1 MGTQTGGRCMS
12 GMAIAL
18 IVFLVLLLLGMPV
31 AFSIGISGL
40 SFFLATPGLPFT
52 IVVQKALSTTQSFT
66 MLAIPLFIFAG
77 NLMNNTGITS
87 RLIKLAD
94 VLTGHMY
101 GNIGQVSCVLS
112 TLMGGV
118 SGSANAD
125 AAMESRV
132 LGPEMIKRGY
142 DRGWSAAVNAW
153 SSMIVCT
160 IPPSMGFI
168 IYGSIGEVSIG
179 RLFAAG
185 MIPGLLMMVFMMVA
199 TSITAHKRNY
209 LPDRQKPASLKE
221 VLAALREGIWALMF
235 PILLIVFI
243 RFGIMTA
250 SESGAFAAVYAIFV
264 GTVIYKEMSL
274 EVLIK
279 TLKDSTKDIAIV
291 TLILALSGIFAYG
304 IVYDSI
310 PQAMASGLLGITKNP
325 QLMLVIIILL
335 LLVMG
340 MFMETTVITLLM
352 TPILLPV
359 VKSLGIDPVHFGVI
373 MMTVTTSGINTPP
386 VGTALYTTS
395 SILGCTPEETAKAA
409 MPFFLAV
416 MMVVVVLI
424 IFPQLSLWLPN
435 LVFGPVK

>member
-1 MGTQTGGRCMS
+1 MS
-12 GMAIAL
+12 GMGIVVIAFL
-18 IVFLVLLLLGMPV
+18 ILLLLGMPV

-40 SFFLATPGLPFT
+40 LFFLITEGLPYT

-77 NLMNNTGITS
+77 NLMNNTGITK

-101 GNIGQVSCVLS
+101 GNIAQVSCVLS

-132 LGPEMIKRGY
+132 LGPEMIRRGY
-142 DRGWSAAVNAW
+142 DRGWSAAINAW

-185 MIPGLLMMVFMMVA
+185 MIPGLIMMIFLMSA
-199 TSITAHKRNY
+199 TSISAHKRNY
-209 LPDRQKPASLKE
+209 LPDRKKPASFREVMSALKD
-221 VLAALREGIWALMF
+221 GIWALLF
-235 PILLIVFI
+235 PIMLIVFI
-243 RFGIMTA
+243 RFGIMTP

-264 GTVIYKEMSL
+264 GTVIYREMSL
-274 EVLIK
+274 AVLIK

-291 TLILALSGIFAYG
+291 TLILALSGIFGYG

-310 PQAMASGLLGITKNP
+310 PQAMASGLLGITQNSTI
-325 QLMLVIIILL
+325 MLLIIIAL

-395 SILGCTPEETAKAA
+395 SILGCSPEDTTKASL
-409 MPFFLAV
+409 PFFLAV
-416 MMVVVVLI
+416 IMVVILLVFI
-424 IFPQLSLWLPN
+424 PQISLWLPN
-435 LVFGPVK
+435 LIFGVVK

>member
-1 MGTQTGGRCMS
+1 MGIVV
-12 GMAIAL
+12 IAFL
-18 IVFLVLLLLGMPV
+18 ILLLLGMPV

-40 SFFLATPGLPFT
+40 LFFLITEGLPYT

-77 NLMNNTGITS
+77 NLMNNTGITK

-101 GNIGQVSCVLS
+101 GNIAQVSCVLS

-132 LGPEMIKRGY
+132 LGPEMIRRGY
-142 DRGWSAAVNAW
+142 DRGWSAAINAW

-185 MIPGLLMMVFMMVA
+185 MIPGLLMMIFLMSA
-199 TSITAHKRNY
+199 TSISAHKRNY
-209 LPDRQKPASLKE
+209 IPDRKKPASFREVMSALKD
-221 VLAALREGIWALMF
+221 GIWALLF
-235 PILLIVFI
+235 PIMLIVFI
-243 RFGIMTA
+243 RFGIMTP

-264 GTVIYKEMSL
+264 GTVIYREMSL

-291 TLILALSGIFAYG
+291 TLILALSGIFGYG

-310 PQAMASGLLGITKNP
+310 PQAMASGLLGITQNSTI
-325 QLMLVIIILL
+325 MLLIIIAL

-395 SILGCTPEETAKAA
+395 SILGCSPEDTTKASL
-409 MPFFLAV
+409 PFFLAV
-416 MMVVVVLI
+416 IMVVILLVFI
-424 IFPQLSLWLPN
+424 PQISLWLPN
-435 LVFGPVK
+435 LIFGVVK

>member
-1 MGTQTGGRCMS
+1 MTGMGV
-12 GMAIAL
+12 AV
-18 IVFLVLLLLGMPV
+18 IVFLILLLLGMPV

-40 SFFLATPGLPFT
+40 SFFLVTPGIPYT
-52 IVVQKALSTTQSFT
+52 IVVQKALATTQSFT

-77 NLMNNTGITS
+77 NLMNNTGITK

-153 SSMIVCT
+153 TAMIVCT

-185 MIPGLLMMVFMMVA
+185 MLPGLLMMVFLMM
-199 TSITAHKRNY
+199 TTAISARRRHY
-209 LPDRQKPASLKE
+209 MPDRDKPASLKE
-221 VLAALREGIWALMF
+221 IAVAVKDSIWALLF
-235 PILLIVFI
+235 PIILIVFI

-264 GTVIYKEMSL
+264 GTVIYREMSFK
-274 EVLIK
+274 VLVQ

-291 TLILALSGIFAYG
+291 TLILALSGIFGYG

-325 QLMLVIIILL
+325 TIMLFVIILL
-335 LLVMG
+335 LLFMG

-395 SILGCTPEETAKAA
+395 SILGCTPEDTAKAA
-409 MPFFLAV
+409 LPFFAAV
-416 MMVVVVLI
+416 MAVVVVLI
-424 IFPQLSLWLPN
+424 FVPQVSLWLPN

>member
-1 MGTQTGGRCMS
+1 MS
-12 GMAIAL
+12 GMAVAI

-40 SFFLATPGLPFT
+40 SFFLATPYLPYT

-77 NLMNNTGITS
+77 NLMNNTGITK

-125 AAMESRV
+125 AAMEARV

-142 DRGWSAAVNAW
+142 DRGWGAAINAW

-185 MIPGLLMMVFMMVA
+185 MIPGLIMMVFLM
-199 TSITAHKRNY
+199 TSVTITARKRNY
-209 LPDRQKPASLKE
+209 VPDRAKPASLKE
-221 VLAALREGIWALMF
+221 IMIALKDGIWALLF
-235 PILLIVFI
+235 PVMLIVFI
-243 RFGIMTA
+243 RFGIMTP

-264 GTVIYKEMSL
+264 GSVIYREMSL
-274 EVLIK
+274 EVLVK
-279 TLKDSTKDIAIV
+279 TLRDSTKDIAIV
-291 TLILALSGIFAYG
+291 TLILALSGIFGYG

-310 PQAMASGLLGITKNP
+310 PQAMASGLLGITQNP
-325 QLMLVIIILL
+325 TLMLSIIIALL
-335 LLVMG
+335 LIMG

-359 VKSLGIDPVHFGVI
+359 VKQLGIDPVHFGVI
-373 MMTVTTSGINTPP
+373 MMTITTSGINTPP

-395 SILGCTPEETAKAA
+395 SIMGCSPEETTKAA
-409 MPFFLAV
+409 MPFFIAV
-416 MMVVVVLI
+416 VMVVVILV
-424 IFPQLSLWLPN
+424 IFPQISLWLPN
-435 LVFGPVK
+435 LIFGAIK

>member
-1 MGTQTGGRCMS
+1 MS
-12 GMAIAL
+12 GMGIVVIAFL
-18 IVFLVLLLLGMPV
+18 ILLLLGMPV

-40 SFFLATPGLPFT
+40 LFFLITEGLPYT

-77 NLMNNTGITS
+77 NLMNNTGITK

-101 GNIGQVSCVLS
+101 GNIAQVSCVLS

-132 LGPEMIKRGY
+132 LGPEMIRRGY
-142 DRGWSAAVNAW
+142 DRGWSAAINAW

-185 MIPGLLMMVFMMVA
+185 MIPGLMMMIFLMSA
-199 TSITAHKRNY
+199 TSISAHKRNY
-209 LPDRQKPASLKE
+209 LPDRKKPASFREVMSALKD
-221 VLAALREGIWALMF
+221 GIWALLF
-235 PILLIVFI
+235 PIMLIVFI
-243 RFGIMTA
+243 RFGIMTP

-264 GTVIYKEMSL
+264 GTVIYREMSL

-291 TLILALSGIFAYG
+291 TLILALSGIFGYG

-310 PQAMASGLLGITKNP
+310 PQAMASGLLGITQNSTI
-325 QLMLVIIILL
+325 MLLIIIAL

-395 SILGCTPEETAKAA
+395 SILGCSPEDTTKASL
-409 MPFFLAV
+409 PFFLAV
-416 MMVVVVLI
+416 MMVVILLVFI
-424 IFPQLSLWLPN
+424 PQISLWLPN
-435 LVFGPVK
+435 LIFGVVK

>member
-1 MGTQTGGRCMS
+1 MEQKREGSCMS
-12 GMAIAL
+12 GMGIVVIAFL
-18 IVFLVLLLLGMPV
+18 ILLLLGMPV

-40 SFFLATPGLPFT
+40 LFFLITEGLPYT

-77 NLMNNTGITS
+77 NLMNNTGITK

-101 GNIGQVSCVLS
+101 GNIAQVSCVLS

-132 LGPEMIKRGY
+132 LGPEMIRRGY
-142 DRGWSAAVNAW
+142 DRGWSAAINAW

-185 MIPGLLMMVFMMVA
+185 MIPGLIMMIFLMSA
-199 TSITAHKRNY
+199 TSISAHKRNY
-209 LPDRQKPASLKE
+209 LPDRKKPASFREVMSALKD
-221 VLAALREGIWALMF
+221 GIWALLF
-235 PILLIVFI
+235 PIMLIVFI
-243 RFGIMTA
+243 RFGIMTP

-264 GTVIYKEMSL
+264 GTVIYREMSL

-291 TLILALSGIFAYG
+291 TLILALSGIFGYG

-310 PQAMASGLLGITKNP
+310 PQAMASGLLGITQNSTI
-325 QLMLVIIILL
+325 MLLIIIAL

-395 SILGCTPEETAKAA
+395 SILGCSPEDTTKASL
-409 MPFFLAV
+409 PFFLAV
-416 MMVVVVLI
+416 IMVVILLVFI
-424 IFPQLSLWLPN
+424 PQISLWLPN
-435 LVFGPVK
+435 LIFGVVK

>member
-1 MGTQTGGRCMS
+1 MTGMG
-12 GMAIAL
+12 IAV

-31 AFSIGISGL
+31 AFAIGISGF
-40 SFFLATPGLPFT
+40 SFFLVTPGLPFT

-77 NLMNNTGITS
+77 NLMNNTGITK

-125 AAMESRV
+125 AAMEARV
-132 LGPEMIKRGY
+132 LGPEMTKRGY
-142 DRGWSAAVNAW
+142 DRGWSAAINAW

-185 MIPGLLMMVFMMVA
+185 MLPGLLMMVFLMTA

-209 LPDRQKPASLKE
+209 LPDREKPASFKE
-221 VLAALREGIWALMF
+221 VIEALRDGIWALLF
-235 PILLIVFI
+235 PIMLIVFI
-243 RFGIMTA
+243 RFGIMTP
-250 SESGAFAAVYAIFV
+250 SESGAFAAIYAVFV
-264 GTVIYKEMSL
+264 GTVIYREMSFA
-274 EVLIK
+274 VLVK

-291 TLILALSGIFAYG
+291 TLILALSGIFGYG
-304 IVYDSI
+304 IVYDSV
-310 PQAMASGLLGITKNP
+310 PQAMAAGLLGVTKNP
-325 QLMLVIIILL
+325 QVMLFIIILM

-395 SILGCTPEETAKAA
+395 SIMGCSPEETTKAA
-409 MPFFLAV
+409 FPFFFAV
-416 MMVVVVLI
+416 ILVVLLLI
-424 IFPQLSLWLPN
+424 FFPQISLWLPN
-435 LVFGPVK
+435 LIFGAIK

>member
-1 MGTQTGGRCMS
+1 MS
-12 GMAIAL
+12 GMGIVVIAFL
-18 IVFLVLLLLGMPV
+18 ILLLLGMPV

-40 SFFLATPGLPFT
+40 LFFLITEGLPYT

-77 NLMNNTGITS
+77 NLMNNTGITK

-101 GNIGQVSCVLS
+101 GNIAQVSCVLS

-132 LGPEMIKRGY
+132 LGPEMIRRGY
-142 DRGWSAAVNAW
+142 DRGWSAAINAW

-185 MIPGLLMMVFMMVA
+185 MIPGLLMMIFLMSA
-199 TSITAHKRNY
+199 TSISAHKRNY
-209 LPDRQKPASLKE
+209 IPDRKKPASFREVMSALKD
-221 VLAALREGIWALMF
+221 GIWALLF
-235 PILLIVFI
+235 PIMLIVFI
-243 RFGIMTA
+243 RFGIMTP

-264 GTVIYKEMSL
+264 GTVIYREMSL

-291 TLILALSGIFAYG
+291 TLILALSGIFGYG

-310 PQAMASGLLGITKNP
+310 PQAMASGLLGITQNSTI
-325 QLMLVIIILL
+325 MLLIIIAL

-395 SILGCTPEETAKAA
+395 SILGCSPEDTTKASL
-409 MPFFLAV
+409 PFFLAV
-416 MMVVVVLI
+416 IMVVILLVFI
-424 IFPQLSLWLPN
+424 PQISLWLPN
-435 LVFGPVK
+435 LIFGVVK

>member
-1 MGTQTGGRCMS
+1 MG
-12 GMAIAL
+12 IAA
-18 IVFLVLLLLGMPV
+18 IVFMVLLLLGMPV

-40 SFFLATPGLPFT
+40 SFFLVTDGLPYT

-77 NLMNNTGITS
+77 NLMNNTGITK
-87 RLIKLAD
+87 RLIKLSD

-101 GNIGQVSCVLS
+101 GNIGQISCVLS

-132 LGPEMIKRGY
+132 LGPEMIRRGY

-185 MIPGLLMMVFMMVA
+185 MVPGLLMMIFMMSA
-199 TSITAHKRNY
+199 TSITAHRRNY
-209 LPDRQKPASLKE
+209 LPDRKKPASFGE
-221 VLAALREGIWALMF
+221 VLAALKDGIWALLF
-235 PILLIVFI
+235 PIMLIVFI
-243 RFGIMTA
+243 RFGIMTP

-274 EVLIK
+274 DVLVK

-291 TLILALSGIFAYG
+291 TLILALSGIFGYG

-310 PQAMASGLLGITKNP
+310 PQAMASGLLGITQNP
-325 QLMLVIIILL
+325 RLMLLIIILL

-352 TPILLPV
+352 TPILLPI
-359 VKSLGIDPVHFGVI
+359 VKSLGVDPVHFGVI

-395 SILGCTPEETAKAA
+395 SILGCSPEETAKASL
-409 MPFFLAV
+409 PFFLAV
-416 MMVVVVLI
+416 MMVVIVLI
-424 IFPQLSLWLPN
+424 VFPQVSLWLPN
-435 LVFGPVK
+435 LIFGPVK